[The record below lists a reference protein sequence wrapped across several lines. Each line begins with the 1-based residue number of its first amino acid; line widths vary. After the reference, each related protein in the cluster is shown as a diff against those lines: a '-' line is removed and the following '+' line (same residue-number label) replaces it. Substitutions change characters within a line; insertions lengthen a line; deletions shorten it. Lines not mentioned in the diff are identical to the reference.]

1 MADQQQEYPEKGELF
16 TYLVSTFYSSAF
28 MQMGKMANPVT
39 NKVEKDMEQAQFS
52 IDLLDMLKEK
62 TQGNLTEEES
72 KLLDRA
78 IKELKMNYMEEMK
91 KAKKEAAGEESESG
105 EQKEEQAGGQSAGK
119 DSNIVTPDEAFGG
132 KDKDDDDSG
141 KDSSNIWTP

>member
-1 MADQQQEYPEKGELF
+1 MAEQQPEYPEQGELF

-62 TQGNLTEEES
+62 TQGNLTDQES
-72 KLLDRA
+72 TLLDRA
-78 IKELKMNYMEEMK
+78 IKELKMNYMEEK
-91 KAKKEAAGEESESG
+91 KKETKEAAEKSESG
-105 EQKEEQAGGQSAGK
+105 EKQEETAGEGSKEK
-119 DSNIVTPDEAFGG
+119 KSNIVSPDEAFGG
-132 KDKDDDDSG
+132 KDRDDDESG
-141 KDSSNIWTP
+141 KDSSNLWTP